1 MNIKVKGVEFH
12 RFDVTW
18 TPTVL
23 VMDSHAKERSRI
35 EGYFPK
41 EEFRERLE
49 SALAR
54 VAFTG
59 MKWKESEERYA
70 EIARKM
76 GDKPEAAEALYWHAV
91 SRYKG
96 ANDHVAL
103 ANVAE
108 ELKRRF
114 PDSEWTTRASV
125 WLPQQQPK
133 AA

>member
-1 MNIKVKGVEFH
+1 
-12 RFDVTW
+12 
-18 TPTVL
+18 
-23 VMDSHAKERSRI
+23 MDPDAKERSRI
-35 EGYFPK
+35 EGYLPK
-41 EEFRERLE
+41 DEFRERLE

-70 EIARKM
+70 EIARKI
-76 GDKPEAAEALYWHAV
+76 GDKPEAAEALYWQAV

-108 ELKRRF
+108 ELRRRF

-125 WLPQQQPK
+125 WLAQPEVK
-133 AA
+133 VA